1 LRALLIFPPGWMQ
14 FGPYL
19 SLPLLKGYARS
30 KGIDVDILDL
40 NIEFYNWL
48 LSPGTLRQVGEL
60 LEDRA
65 QREIAGLPPVERARL
80 SKAILTH
87 EYLADQVTD
96 AKAVIRDPLRYQDDE
111 TRDNAKRHLCGA
123 LGAVAAGFSGLTI
136 TPSEITFA
144 NCGLAPE
151 RVLPFLGSEA
161 NIITW
166 FYRDR
171 VRGLLGHTA
180 YDFVGFSLPAWEQ
193 LVPTLTLLRAM
204 RHDVAAGAHVCLG
217 GNFTTRM
224 VGTWNGRP
232 HPFGRMIDS
241 FSVFDGE
248 ESLFRLL
255 VALDENAPLETVN
268 NLVIQ
273 RGDALVRTAVTE
285 VDITTIPTPVFD
297 GLPLEDYLSPA
308 PILPIYSSRSCPY
321 KCSFCTIPY
330 ASSGF
335 RQRRAELVV
344 DDLDALS
351 RRHRTRLF
359 SFVDETLT
367 VPMLR
372 DCAGE
377 INRRGLDL
385 RWYGET
391 RVHPK
396 IDDMLCR
403 DLFQAG
409 CRKLQFGVESYNQR
423 ILNAM
428 KKGVKLGAIASNL
441 DACLSAGIA
450 VHLFTFYGFPGEKE
464 HEARRT
470 HTFTQSVMA
479 RSREVYGN
487 PYSSFGAGTF
497 NLEAY
502 SDVYKN
508 PGRYGVQLTGE
519 SSFFEVDYR
528 VEDGLT
534 RAQAEALAD
543 DLNDISVF
551 RDLCRTS
558 GRIWWQALSGI
569 ETNED
574 ESFLLYC
581 LREAGSDPSATTAES
596 AIADD
601 VVQVNRHGKN
611 RRTALRETTLVR
623 DFPHDFGGWRD
634 DVARPVTCFY
644 DPRRDVFVNLDANTG
659 RYLRHC
665 LGRGRLPDRL
675 DRNLGAA
682 VNQLLR
688 HRLIKVTGDGV
699 VTASGK
705 PHPDALLQWNPD
717 VDVFKVRHDRL
728 EFFNMVSQTLVSMD
742 PGSALITTMVR
753 EQSMTPPQLRAK
765 VGDELPSYPG
775 PRLDALLENLTAQ
788 AVLLS
793 IPGGRTGARSADP
806 W

>member
-1 LRALLIFPPGWMQ
+1 MQ

-48 LSPGTLRQVGEL
+48 LSPSTLRQAGGL

-65 QREIAGLPPVERARL
+65 RREMARLPPMERARL
-80 SKAILTH
+80 SKAILTY
-87 EYLADQVTD
+87 EYLAEGVTD
-96 AKAVIRDPLRYQDDE
+96 AKAVIRNPLCYEDDE
-111 TRDNAKRHLCGA
+111 ARDNAKRHLCGA
-123 LGAVAAGFSGLTI
+123 LSAVAAGFPGLTI

-144 NCGLAPE
+144 NCGLDPE

-161 NIITW
+161 NIVAW

-171 VRGLLGHTA
+171 VRRLLGPTA
-180 YDFVGFSLPAWEQ
+180 YDFIGFSLPAWEQ
-193 LVPTLTLLRAM
+193 LVPTLTLVRAM
-204 RHDVAAGAHVCLG
+204 RSDVAATAHVCLG
-217 GNFTTRM
+217 GNFITRI

-232 HPFGRMIDS
+232 HPFGGMIDS

-248 ESLFRLL
+248 ESLFQLL
-255 VALDENAPLETVN
+255 AALDEKAQLETVN

-273 RGDALVRTAVTE
+273 RGDALVRTAVVD
-285 VDITTIPTPVFD
+285 VDINAIPTPVFD
-297 GLPLEDYLSPA
+297 GLPLDEYLAPA

-335 RQRRAELVV
+335 RQRRADLVV
-344 DDLDALS
+344 DDLNALS

-372 DCAGE
+372 ECAGE

-396 IDDMLCR
+396 IDDALCR
-403 DLFQAG
+403 DLFRAG

-428 KKGVKLGAIASNL
+428 RKGVKLGAIAANL
-441 DACLSAGIA
+441 DACLGAGIA
-450 VHLFTFYGFPGEKE
+450 VHLFTFYGFPGEEE

-470 HTFTQSVMA
+470 HAFTQSIMA

-497 NLEAY
+497 NLEVY
-502 SDVYKN
+502 SDVFQN
-508 PGRYGVQLTGE
+508 PARYGVQLTGE

-543 DLNDISVF
+543 DLSDVSVF

-581 LREAGSDPSATTAES
+581 LREAGSGSAATVAEP
-596 AIADD
+596 AGADD
-601 VVQVNRHGKN
+601 VVQVNRRGRD
-611 RRTALRETTLVR
+611 RRTAVRESTLVR
-623 DFPHDFGGWRD
+623 DFPHDFGSWRD
-634 DVARPVTCFY
+634 DAARPVTCFY

-665 LGRGRLPDRL
+665 LRQGWLPDRL

-682 VNQLLR
+682 VNRLLR
-688 HRLIKVTGDGV
+688 HRLIKVTGEGV
-699 VTASGK
+699 VAVSAE
-705 PHPDALLQWNPD
+705 PHPDALLHWNPD
-717 VDVFKVRHDRL
+717 FEVFRVRRDRL
-728 EFFNMVSQTLVSMD
+728 EFFNTVSQTLVSMD

-753 EQSMTPPQLRAK
+753 DQPMTPPQFRAK
-765 VGDELPSYPG
+765 VGDELPSYP
-775 PRLDALLENLTAQ
+775 RSYVDALLENLTAE
-788 AVLLS
+788 AVLLA
-793 IPGGRTGARSADP
+793 IPAGGAGARSSDP